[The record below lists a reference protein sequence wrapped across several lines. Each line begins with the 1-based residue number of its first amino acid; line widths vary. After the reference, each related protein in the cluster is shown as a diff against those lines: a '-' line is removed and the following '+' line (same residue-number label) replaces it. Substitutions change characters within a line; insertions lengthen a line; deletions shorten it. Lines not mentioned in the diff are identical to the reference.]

1 MHLNPRGTDAP
12 AFGTLLGL
20 ALCTSSSGF
29 SSVPFTLSSTLSVSK
44 VSLGSVSHSSKLSG
58 LSKYFSEQKNNV
70 KLK

>member
-1 MHLNPRGTDAP
+1 MFLH
-12 AFGTLLGL
+12 LGL
-20 ALCTSSSGF
+20 FWTSPYVTSSSGF
-29 SSVPFTLSSTLSVSK
+29 PSVPFTLSSTVSVSQ